1 MSSRSA
7 PTRERRV
14 LSRFAA
20 PACAALFAALLSAT
34 CENLPRAD
42 PDFDPDTY
50 EVCSDP
56 EARGA
61 WDNARALI
69 SEGKEADAIQPLR
82 QVVGTCRQ
90 FVRGHFLY
98 QDTALSL
105 GGETEFAMRE
115 MYEGLE
121 PVGPDDVVTFYV
133 RARLLPDLFSR
144 NEAVEQI
151 LARDGAFYWALLSR
165 ARIHRERG
173 MNAQALRDYR
183 ATLALQPDLVD
194 AHLETAEVMVE
205 MGRNRQAAEHYDLY
219 LRARPS
225 DVAARRRYLDL
236 LVDSLGDIKTAQL
249 QVDELLALDPDDAL
263 VLMDRA
269 AVAWRAGDLAR
280 AEADYRR
287 VLELDETNAR
297 ALLNLGNMYYSAL
310 PRNDAERLRDWPRAQ
325 TFYRDFLRLDR
336 PEDGY
341 DMFDAW
347 LAVPQRLGE
356 IERFLA
362 GGELPAAVS
371 APGSG

>member
-1 MSSRSA
+1 MRSSRCDKSSA
-7 PTRERRV
+7 LAVSLCGATSSTRTPHCRW
-14 LSRFAA
+14 
-20 PACAALFAALLSAT
+20 
-34 CENLPRAD
+34 
-42 PDFDPDTY
+42 
-50 EVCSDP
+50 
-56 EARGA
+56 GA
-61 WDNARALI
+61 KR
-69 SEGKEADAIQPLR
+69 S
-82 QVVGTCRQ
+82 
-90 FVRGHFLY
+90 
-98 QDTALSL
+98 
-105 GGETEFAMRE
+105 FAMRE

-194 AHLETAEVMVE
+194 AHPRDCGGH
-205 MGRNRQAAEHYDLY
+205 GRDGPQPTSGRALRPLPARAAIGRRGSASL
-219 LRARPS
+219 LGPS
-225 DVAARRRYLDL
+225 CRLSGRHQNGSAAGRTSCSRW
-236 LVDSLGDIKTAQL
+236 T
-249 QVDELLALDPDDAL
+249 PDDAL

-356 IERFLA
+356 IERILA